1 MVSRG
6 SRWIRACPITTAGE
20 TYFPGHLKHDWRAP
34 FDGPRTNAR
43 HLQHADAI
51 AHKQTVVRIWVW
63 V

>member
-34 FDGPRTNAR
+34 FDGPRMSRNELAFR
-43 HLQHADAI
+43 LGVGFYGLE
-51 AHKQTVVRIWVW
+51 KGEWRE
-63 V
+63 